1 MFILPKAF
9 SSKFHRDLVAVA
21 RKNEAPIARVAKVFE
36 ILRILSATLGETGR
50 Y

>member
-9 SSKFHRDLVAVA
+9 RLKFRRDMVAVTQ
-21 RKNEAPIARVAKVFE
+21 KKEAPIARVAMDFG
-36 ILRILSATLGETGR
+36 ILRILCATLGETGR

>member
-9 SSKFHRDLVAVA
+9 PLKLHRDLVAVA
-21 RKNEAPIARVAKVFE
+21 RKNKAPIARVAKVFE
-36 ILRILSATLGETGR
+36 ISRILLATLGETCR